1 MSERADF
8 EASGPAGE
16 AGNTSS
22 AWPYDQ
28 PATGDW
34 APPAE
39 NQAAPS
45 LWAVGREDV
54 IRGAVFSLVII
65 PVAVI
70 AWMILWDLGWM
81 ASIVSFMAA
90 AGAARLYV
98 LGSGGTISRRGVWVV
113 LGVTVVT
120 VLLSFWGGMLVDAAR
135 FLSGGS
141 PLTMLADPQTW
152 DLLTFNLF
160 TNPELVDSYIGDF
173 LLALLFSALG
183 CFFTLRRLFAQTRQ
197 G

>member
-1 MSERADF
+1 
-8 EASGPAGE
+8 
-16 AGNTSS
+16 
-22 AWPYDQ
+22 
-28 PATGDW
+28 
-34 APPAE
+34 
-39 NQAAPS
+39 
-45 LWAVGREDV
+45 VGREDV